1 MARFDVFVSAVLVV
15 RDAQQHIADDL
26 RQVHAM
32 LVDTAAE
39 RELVVIDNGSTDGT
53 FTAAQAVAEELAD
66 IQITCLS
73 RAVDRDA
80 ATFAGIEHA
89 LGDYVVVLEPTDAQI
104 AFLPTLLEAAIAGH
118 DLVFAEPRGGLPRPG
133 VLDGVLAGLY
143 RRAFRWSTGLDLQ
156 GELLHTRLLTRQVIN
171 FLMQHENA
179 PLMLPTLPSVAG
191 YPKTVLTYDESADA
205 PPVRRD
211 LAAQAVRG
219 VGMLLTVT
227 ALPARLTT
235 VVSLLAGFLNV
246 LYAGYVVAIYL
257 FKDDVAEGWT
267 TLSLQISGMFFLF
280 SIVLALLSEYVIRI
294 FQGGLGRP
302 AYHVAREVR
311 SPALSREARLNV
323 LRGDTTGSVTDP
335 GSAPP
340 TP

>member
-15 RDAQQHIADDL
+15 RDAEGRIAEDVA
-26 RQVHAM
+26 RVHAM
-32 LVDTAAE
+32 LVETASE
-39 RELVVIDNGSTDGT
+39 HELVVIDNASDDRT
-53 FTAAQAVAEELAD
+53 FERVTEAARELPD
-66 IQITCLS
+66 IQVYCLS

-80 ATFAGIEHA
+80 ATFAGIENA
-89 LGDYVVVLEPTDAQI
+89 LGDYVVVLEPTEAQI
-104 AFLPTLLEAAIAGH
+104 ALLPSMLEAALEGKE
-118 DLVFAEPRGGLPRPG
+118 LVFAEPRGGTPRPG
-133 VLDGVLAGLY
+133 RGRRLLAWLY
-143 RRAFRWSTGLDLQ
+143 RKTFRWSTGLDLEA
-156 GELLHTRLLTRQVIN
+156 ELLHTRLISRQVIN
-171 FLMQHENA
+171 FLLQHENA

-191 YPKTVLTYDESADA
+191 YPKTKILYDESSDA
-205 PPVRRD
+205 RTAGGN
-211 LAAQAVRG
+211 LASQAERG
-219 VGMLLTVT
+219 IGMLLTVT

-246 LYAGYVVAIYL
+246 LYAMYVVLIYI

-302 AYHVAREVR
+302 AYHVGREFR
-311 SPALSREARLNV
+311 SPALTREQRLNV
-323 LRGDTTGSVTDP
+323 LRGD
-335 GSAPP
+335 APS